1 MALSDKGTK
10 LCLNVT
16 IKVTIRDSHMNLE
29 FNIAVHVMCFLVK
42 HSEERWSSQALADSV
57 CIHPVQ
63 IRRVTTKL
71 IEAGWV
77 EGHRG
82 KQGGYQANVRTA
94 EVSLTT
100 LYDVFVP
107 QDMTNQRVLTGATDN
122 TCQISREIGHTM
134 LTFYRREHDYAKKV
148 YDGQT
153 IQTILNQ
160 LLKESIR

>member
-1 MALSDKGTK
+1 M
-10 LCLNVT
+10 V
-16 IKVTIRDSHMNLE
+16 
-29 FNIAVHVMCFLVK
+29 
-42 HSEERWSSQALADSV
+42 
-57 CIHPVQ
+57 
-63 IRRVTTKL
+63 
-71 IEAGWV
+71 
-77 EGHRG
+77 

-107 QDMTNQRVLTGATDN
+107 QDMTNQRVLTGDTDN

-134 LTFYRREHDYAKKV
+134 STFYRREHDYAKKV